1 MLSAM
6 DRLTADEAIARC
18 EVLSVA
24 LAARADD
31 AERRRR
37 LHPDTVTDVEAADL
51 WRLVVPTSLGGHGLG
66 ITTLADAT
74 RTLAQGDP
82 ASAWTISFLI
92 MHNWLLTR
100 FPAPARAEVFAAERP
115 WALVPAPL
123 APTGRAV
130 AVDGGLR
137 VSGRWE
143 WATGVRH
150 ADWVMVHAVR
160 AEPEPATFFVLV
172 PIGDVVVDDVWF
184 MSGMGATGSD
194 TVVIDDVFVPAH
206 RTIPAGALFVGE
218 DPVDGDGMAAL
229 PVAPV
234 LAIVA
239 AAPALGAAE
248 AATEH
253 FRAGIAERVL
263 AYSLG
268 DRAREQPV
276 TQARLGA
283 VLSELAA
290 CRANWDR
297 AVALLTG
304 CSMGAPLSIEQRVDV
319 RLVAAATVRSARRI
333 ISMIGEGSGA
343 SVYRADS
350 PLQRLQ
356 RDVEVL
362 KGHVIFDWDRTT
374 ELAGRTALGI
384 EPRPTDMI

>member
-1 MLSAM
+1 MAPRRP
-6 DRLTADEAIARC
+6 D
-18 EVLSVA
+18 VA
-24 LAARADD
+24 GRPRPRDHHA
-31 AERRRR
+31 RRR
-37 LHPDTVTDVEAADL
+37 HPHPRPGRPGVGVDDL
-51 WRLVVPTSLGGHGLG
+51 VPDHAQLV
-66 ITTLADAT
+66 ADAGS
-74 RTLAQGDP
+74 RRR
-82 ASAWTISFLI
+82 I
-92 MHNWLLTR
+92 
-100 FPAPARAEVFAAERP
+100 RAEVFAAERP

-123 APTGRAV
+123 APTGTAV

-150 ADWVMVHAVR
+150 ADWVMVHVVR

-172 PIGDVVVDDVWF
+172 PIDDVVVDDVWF

-194 TVVIDDVFVPAH
+194 TVVIDDVVRPRPTARSRPARCSSV
-206 RTIPAGALFVGE
+206 RTRSTATGWPACRWR
-218 DPVDGDGMAAL
+218 
-229 PVAPV
+229 PV

-297 AVALLTG
+297 AVALLAG
-304 CSMGAPLSIEQRVDV
+304 MHDA
-319 RLVAAATVRSARRI
+319 ARRCRSSNG
-333 ISMIGEGSGA
+333 SMCAWPPPPPCAAPAGS
-343 SVYRADS
+343 SR
-350 PLQRLQ
+350 
-356 RDVEVL
+356 
-362 KGHVIFDWDRTT
+362 
-374 ELAGRTALGI
+374 
-384 EPRPTDMI
+384 